1 MFAEE
6 YIKLLQNYKLMC
18 IIKVYFFL
26 DELFFLIN
34 YRANIINKS

>member
-6 YIKLLQNYKLMC
+6 YIKLLQNYKLMR